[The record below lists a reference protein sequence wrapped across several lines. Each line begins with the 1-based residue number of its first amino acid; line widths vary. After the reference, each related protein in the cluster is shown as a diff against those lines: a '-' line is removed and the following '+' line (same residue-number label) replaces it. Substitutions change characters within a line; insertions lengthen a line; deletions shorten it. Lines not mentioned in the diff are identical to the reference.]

1 MRPLKWQIMSV
12 YTNKLSHFFPEHAP
26 WRQRQGGVHIT
37 EKNLEDVAVMV
48 LLAPW

>member
-12 YTNKLSHFFPEHAP
+12 YTNKLSRFFFGACPVAP
-26 WRQRQGGVHIT
+26 GTRRRT
-37 EKNLEDVAVMV
+37 YNRKNLEDVAVMA